1 MTRDEFLH
9 ELRLRNEGL
18 RDKSDIEIEAIVGRA
33 DPRARD
39 FFDRARGALPP
50 EQTPI
55 DDPSKYDA
63 GGPLGAV
70 ASTLHGMQSVGLARN
85 ADVIKNVKLPT
96 QDEMIE
102 GGISSL
108 PGVTAT
114 IGGMAALP
122 LAAAGGL
129 ATGGAAAVPIEM
141 LGSGTGAVPGEY
153 LRQWIQQHRG
163 KENLTPEQSRE
174 AMAKE
179 FVINSTLPAVTG
191 LAHGVARGLYKG
203 ALDASSGVL
212 NKFKIG
218 DLVDRGLSEGIVASR
233 RGADKLGGLL
243 TESGGISRSI
253 ADAADRRGV
262 APVSNPQ
269 DIVRPA
275 LDPLVDKAASEN
287 LQDASVNTLADA
299 EDQFLRSRSTPR
311 TMSDLERSVREGTI
325 RSSAA
330 YKAESKLG
338 TPITMATE
346 ADTALTDQQRR
357 ILQQKVPEIVPEK
370 KRAGELV
377 GLSEVLRSKKE
388 PVPLSKLDIG
398 VGTLA
403 GMSGLKMLGPYGAF
417 IGPGAM
423 LAMQSLRSPFAR
435 SVAALGSEH
444 IVAPAS
450 RYILT
455 PAIRYRDALMR
466 MLASQND
473 QQQTPPGQ

>member
-1 MTRDEFLH
+1 
-9 ELRLRNEGL
+9 
-18 RDKSDIEIEAIVGRA
+18 
-33 DPRARD
+33 
-39 FFDRARGALPP
+39 
-50 EQTPI
+50 
-55 DDPSKYDA
+55 
-63 GGPLGAV
+63 
-70 ASTLHGMQSVGLARN
+70 
-85 ADVIKNVKLPT
+85 
-96 QDEMIE
+96 
-102 GGISSL
+102 
-108 PGVTAT
+108 
-114 IGGMAALP
+114 
-122 LAAAGGL
+122 
-129 ATGGAAAVPIEM
+129 
-141 LGSGTGAVPGEY
+141 
-153 LRQWIQQHRG
+153 
-163 KENLTPEQSRE
+163 
-174 AMAKE
+174 
-179 FVINSTLPAVTG
+179 
-191 LAHGVARGLYKG
+191 
-203 ALDASSGVL
+203 
-212 NKFKIG
+212 
-218 DLVDRGLSEGIVASR
+218 
-233 RGADKLGGLL
+233 
-243 TESGGISRSI
+243 
-253 ADAADRRGV
+253 
-262 APVSNPQ
+262 VSNPQ